1 MSVFTFDVDPPQM
14 ASPWLRPAD
23 SDTATGSGNHTEPGA
38 TVHSGS
44 LADYGVTKLEAEPQ
58 EGPTE
63 YKLHLLLRPRRR
75 YEYMSTTT
83 RVPGSIHSSRQ
94 PAPASLGPS
103 TPTSQSRHDRLTH
116 LTTQLLWRLQQSCP
130 YNPSSAA
137 TDLVIPQL
145 PDEAWES
152 DALPRLGKV
161 PPGLEASR
169 GALYEIGV
177 ADDGTFVGLTKD
189 ELQESLRNLRI
200 MACSLGCNMEVLRR
214 VIVGHCQWMESTGD
228 SEMMPH
234 TPGEV
239 KRSQAKLWVAEALI
253 TPGIRLHMGPRDVVQ
268 NKDSLPFQ
276 PPPKPAE
283 TLPDPKHKPFTRAQ
297 LRITLTGPTTSGKS
311 SLLGTLSTGVFD
323 NGRGKSRQNL
333 LKHRHELA
341 SGVTSSVS
349 QEILGYNGVDIVN
362 YAHPDIE
369 SWIDIHDHVKDGRL
383 VYLVD
388 SAGHPRYR
396 RTILRGMIGW
406 APHWTLFCMAADD
419 GSTVAGPDGAA
430 SARDILGVTGAGVDL
445 PSAHLDL
452 CLQLKV
458 PLVIVITKYDMASK
472 VSIHR
477 VLSKVFSCLKR
488 AGRSPNMVRDT
499 EGYFTGNE
507 VSDLG
512 RKDVVDA
519 LQKIAGD
526 DLLSVVPIVLS
537 SAVNGKGIGHLH
549 ALLQNLPI
557 PSPPTSHDFVG
568 EALNPEQPACLFH
581 VEDKFSLPASYTLAT
596 TLSTQPTDFGTVVAG
611 YLRFGTLTIG
621 DKVLIGPYQSGDDES
636 RGSMS
641 DSRGG
646 NGLSISHTSS
656 TELTRIAQK
665 NAISA
670 SSIKSEWHDAR
681 IVSIRNLRLP
691 VQTLE
696 PGQVGSIGV
705 VFDTPDQDGTAD
717 VTASAVHSIPSLR
730 KGMILAVPSKH
741 MLDTGLSLQ
750 AASGLTASFQ
760 GADAASLTAGSLVN
774 IYVASVRAAAR
785 ITRISHA
792 AHSPNEG
799 SGIATDD
806 IDDVPPQGVEV
817 QLELFTNREWIELGS
832 QILLLEGGARDR
844 SGLEGHVG
852 KVMEIVD

>member
-1 MSVFTFDVDPPQM
+1 MNLVW
-14 ASPWLRPAD
+14 A
-23 SDTATGSGNHTEPGA
+23 E
-38 TVHSGS
+38 
-44 LADYGVTKLEAEPQ
+44 EAF
-58 EGPTE
+58 EGPILRMRSVTLE
-63 YKLHLLLRPRRR
+63 SGFSNRPPRLL
-75 YEYMSTTT
+75 
-83 RVPGSIHSSRQ
+83 
-94 PAPASLGPS
+94 
-103 TPTSQSRHDRLTH
+103 
-116 LTTQLLWRLQQSCP
+116 
-130 YNPSSAA
+130 
-137 TDLVIPQL
+137 
-145 PDEAWES
+145 
-152 DALPRLGKV
+152 LGKV

-189 ELQESLRNLRI
+189 ELQES
-200 MACSLGCNMEVLRR
+200 
-214 VIVGHCQWMESTGD
+214 D

-253 TPGIRLHMGPRDVVQ
+253 TPATAQTGRDVAR
-268 NKDSLPFQ
+268 P
-276 PPPKPAE
+276 E
-283 TLPDPKHKPFTRAQ
+283 AQ
-297 LRITLTGPTTSGKS
+297 ALHP
-311 SLLGTLSTGVFD
+311 LLGTLSTGVFD

-458 PLVIVITKYDMASK
+458 PLVIVITNPGTT
-472 VSIHR
+472 
-477 VLSKVFSCLKR
+477 R
-488 AGRSPNMVRDT
+488 AVGRCRT
-499 EGYFTGNE
+499 
-507 VSDLG
+507 LG
-512 RKDVVDA
+512 
-519 LQKIAGD
+519 
-526 DLLSVVPIVLS
+526 
-537 SAVNGKGIGHLH
+537 
-549 ALLQNLPI
+549 
-557 PSPPTSHDFVG
+557 
-568 EALNPEQPACLFH
+568 E
-581 VEDKFSLPASYTLAT
+581 
-596 TLSTQPTDFGTVVAG
+596 
-611 YLRFGTLTIG
+611 
-621 DKVLIGPYQSGDDES
+621 
-636 RGSMS
+636 
-641 DSRGG
+641 
-646 NGLSISHTSS
+646 
-656 TELTRIAQK
+656 K